1 MNKYLSLFS
10 LFVVIDGAYAVSS
23 EEPQK
28 FFSGNSYYDVQYF
41 DTSNTVIQS
50 GATVNAPAGMDIML
64 AENMTHY
71 VYNDG
76 VINGTINTNGE
87 NLFLYNTGTITGG
100 ISALVDGTVTQRITS
115 EAELTYV
122 NVDAIDYHVEIDGYN
137 NLNFCDIKDIDAD
150 LFIIRDSTIIIEN
163 ETDWLHWKDDNNYRL
178 EGNNKLIVN
187 LNKDSSSDSVIV
199 DNSSNKGNIVI
210 QDPSLDNLHKIEL
223 ENDGSGIIPHIVR
236 ETDYDK
242 INNNQTNND
251 GAGNSSDN
259 KDPLEVIRDNN
270 PGDKLVN
277 AIDSADN
284 QNEINRLKNS
294 SYRYNHA
301 ILLRPIIAINNF
313 TLNNDMNYTND
324 GNIGLSPYYI
334 ASDSSSIFG
343 GRLFINKNYKNTYFN
358 LGLDLSRFNYSDNLN
373 DFSGVTYGFD
383 VKAKHDFDNIWVNAV
398 LGATLANYHADY
410 VTNDKEVKKDPFAKS
425 FYGSGDVGFNIK
437 AFDKT
442 TISPFMGV
450 AYQQYSVTDVSV
462 YDTNIRAGSNV
473 KYSFTVDDIQYE
485 YSASGAINDDFDLF
499 IKLKFGFVALTDMA
513 GASFG
518 LDIFSDENDVYY
530 KLSANAKIVF

>member
-1 MNKYLSLFS
+1 MNKYLYLFS

-324 GNIGLSPYYI
+324 GNIGLSPYW
-334 ASDSSSIFG
+334 ASI
-343 GRLFINKNYKNTYFN
+343 
-358 LGLDLSRFNYSDNLN
+358 LS
-373 DFSGVTYGFD
+373 T
-383 VKAKHDFDNIWVNAV
+383 
-398 LGATLANYHADY
+398 
-410 VTNDKEVKKDPFAKS
+410 
-425 FYGSGDVGFNIK
+425 
-437 AFDKT
+437 
-442 TISPFMGV
+442 
-450 AYQQYSVTDVSV
+450 
-462 YDTNIRAGSNV
+462 
-473 KYSFTVDDIQYE
+473 
-485 YSASGAINDDFDLF
+485 AIL
-499 IKLKFGFVALTDMA
+499 
-513 GASFG
+513 
-518 LDIFSDENDVYY
+518 
-530 KLSANAKIVF
+530 